1 MLTPLEIQN
10 KTFSKSLRGYD
21 VREVDEFLIEVF
33 TTIDTLL
40 NDQTQWI
47 TKADRLE
54 KDLERFE
61 KIEQTLKDALVVAQ
75 STAEDVVKQASEKA
89 DVIVEKAE
97 ITAKRR
103 LDDADQE
110 VQKIRR
116 ERAELEQRYSQFLTR
131 FKVLLSGE
139 LEGIEKIVLDE

>member
-10 KTFSKSLRGYD
+10 KTFPKGLRGYD
-21 VREVDEFLIEVF
+21 VHEVDDFMLEIF

-40 NDQTQWI
+40 NDQAKLIARTDQ
-47 TKADRLE
+47 LE

-75 STAEDVVKQASEKA
+75 STADDVVKQANEKA
-89 DVIVEKAE
+89 AVIVEKAE
-97 ITAKRR
+97 VTAKRR
-103 LDDADQE
+103 LDEADQE

-116 ERAELEQRYSQFLTR
+116 ERAELEQRYSQFVTR
-131 FKVLLSGE
+131 FKVLLTGE